1 MKTHHRITDLFI
13 QLLHDEQ
20 LKSHLTFGQIIK
32 KLGDRSYG
40 FILLFFSIPS
50 ALPFSFIPGIS
61 FIFSIPIALGSLQMI
76 IGRKTIWIPAVLANK
91 SISKETFSKVIRH
104 ALPVIKKTESFL
116 KPRYSIMNSRLF
128 MILNGITIVFLSIL
142 LMLPIPLSN
151 FFLASLIA
159 IFSLGIIE
167 KDGLFIIAGYVLS
180 FFYISIMYVIILTVV
195 QSILKYFS

>member
-40 FILLFFSIPS
+40 FILLFFAIPS

-61 FIFSIPIALGSLQMI
+61 FIFSIPIALGSLAMA
-76 IGRKTIWIPAVLANK
+76 IGENTIWIPTILENQT
-91 SISKETFSKVIRH
+91 ISKKTFAKVIRYS
-104 ALPVIKKTESFL
+104 LPIIRKTEYFL
-116 KPRYSIMNSRLF
+116 KPRYSMMNSRPL
-128 MILNGITIVFLSIL
+128 MILNGITIFFLSIL
-142 LMLPIPLSN
+142 LMLPIPFSN

-159 IFSLGIIE
+159 VFSLGLIE
-167 KDGLFIIAGYVLS
+167 KDGLFILLAYVLS
-180 FFYISIMYVIILTVV
+180 FFYIGLMYVIIVTVI